1 MLRTLRTVIGAA
13 VVLTASTVLAQPP
26 TSEYFPLKD
35 KAKWVYKVGDQTV
48 EVEVVGKEKVGND
61 DAIKVVTKVGG
72 KEQAVELYQVKAD
85 GVYRLKV
92 KDEKIEPPVK
102 VLATPAKKDTSWKID
117 SKVGAQTVKGEFKVK
132 DDKEK
137 VKVPAGEFDTI
148 HVEGTDLDVAGAKT
162 TVKLWFAKD
171 KGVVK
176 LVYVIQGTES
186 VLELKEYT
194 EGK

>member
-1 MLRTLRTVIGAA
+1 M
-13 VVLTASTVLAQPP
+13 
-26 TSEYFPLKD
+26 
-35 KAKWVYKVGDQTV
+35 
-48 EVEVVGKEKVGND
+48 
-61 DAIKVVTKVGG
+61 
-72 KEQAVELYQVKAD
+72 
-85 GVYRLKV
+85 